1 MMKRSK
7 KYLNI
12 SKLIDFSKLYSI
24 DEAIKLVKQT
34 KVTKFD
40 STVECNLSLQLDPKK
55 VDQNLRGA
63 LVLPHG
69 SGKKLKIAVLAKGSK
84 VKEAEEAGADYVGDQ
99 DLIERISKNWLGFD
113 VLIAT
118 PDMMPSISKLGS
130 ILGPR
135 RLMPNLKL
143 GTVTDNVFKIVQE
156 IKKGRIEYRLD
167 KNGNLHTILGKIS
180 FKEED
185 LLDNFKFLYEHLM
198 SIKPKTAKSNFIK
211 SITIS
216 TTMAPGIKIDFA
228 SV

>member
-1 MMKRSK
+1 MKRSK

-99 DLIERISKNWLGFD
+99 DLVERISKNWLGFD

>member
-1 MMKRSK
+1 MKRSK

-69 SGKKLKIAVLAKGSK
+69 SGKKLKIAVLAKSSK
-84 VKEAEEAGADYVGDQ
+84 VKEAEDAGADYVGDQ
-99 DLIERISKNWLGFD
+99 DLVERISKNWLGFD

-118 PDMMPSISKLGS
+118 PDMMPSISKLGI

>member
-1 MMKRSK
+1 MKRSK

-12 SKLIDFSKLYSI
+12 SKLIDCSKLYSI
-24 DEAIKLVKQT
+24 DEAIKLIKKT

-40 STVECNLSLQLDPKK
+40 STVECNLSLQLDSKK
-55 VDQNLRGA
+55 ADQNLRGA

-69 SGKKLKIAVLAKGSK
+69 SGKKLKIAVLAKGAK

-99 DLIERISKNWLGFD
+99 DLVERISKNWLGFD

-118 PDMMPSISKLGS
+118 PDMMPSISKLGI

-185 LLDNFKFLYEHLM
+185 LLDNFKFLYEHLI

-216 TTMAPGIKIDFA
+216 TTMAPGIKVDFA

>member
-12 SKLIDFSKLYSI
+12 SKLIDCSKLYSI
-24 DEAIKLVKQT
+24 DEAIKLIKKT

-40 STVECNLSLQLDPKK
+40 STVECNLSLQLDSKK
-55 VDQNLRGA
+55 ADQNLRGA

-69 SGKKLKIAVLAKGSK
+69 SGKKLKIAVLAKGAK

-99 DLIERISKNWLGFD
+99 DLVERISKNWLGFD

-118 PDMMPSISKLGS
+118 PDMMPSISKLGI

-185 LLDNFKFLYEHLM
+185 LLDNFKFLYEHLI

-216 TTMAPGIKIDFA
+216 TTMAPGIKVDFA

>member
-1 MMKRSK
+1 MKRSK

>member
-1 MMKRSK
+1 MKRSK

-24 DEAIKLVKQT
+24 DDAIKLVKQT

-99 DLIERISKNWLGFD
+99 DLVERISKNWLGFD

>member
-99 DLIERISKNWLGFD
+99 DLVERISKNWLGFD